1 MKLTMRRSGTHS
13 SVLLARTNAREALF
27 SALDNSSGAA
37 QALSE
42 AADELHA
49 FAVPGFSSPSV
60 TDEIRLFAVLI
71 DCCARLVLWP
81 KAVRDCEADADRYLR
96 GAKLVLKESLVVQT
110 DLNDDTFAE
119 ARRAIQEL
127 SDISGV
133 PDVLRA
139 VLQIPLPIAF
149 PLEVARQRVP
159 VSENQSRE
167 ESLPIVVAF
176 TSFEVNNQP
185 FRKDQVLNF
194 NIGYDLSVEI
204 VLSRWPE
211 RESDLRLEPLSV
223 EPIDAYSLP
232 TFVFSRPN
240 GTGPYTLRSTKRMVI
255 KQAGSFLARPMEF
268 SYRAMFLETKDITTE
283 GQRHLSVRCFDPRSD
298 PQSGYAQVD
307 QKLVEI
313 RDQARKFPAI
323 DDAELSAFLVLM
335 GAVGGVAGQSLQDNL
350 FKDVWDE
357 AAFQAELM
365 SRLRAR
371 PVIGS
376 TLEEH
381 PHVGGGITDLSFNQ
395 IRLELKAVSDHPV
408 TQADVDKHLPQIV
421 QYVSG
426 SDRRFGIL
434 CILDTYPKTSE
445 PGSVADDIN
454 YITRMGP
461 SGRGLPIGIGIII
474 IRGNLATP
482 SSLSRQQGPTV
493 K

>member
-1 MKLTMRRSGTHS
+1 MKLTMQRSGTHS
-13 SVLLARTNAREALF
+13 SALLARTNAREALF
-27 SALDNSSGAA
+27 AALDNSSGAA
-37 QALSE
+37 QVLSAVANE
-42 AADELHA
+42 LRSLAA
-49 FAVPGFSSPSV
+49 PGFSSPSV
-60 TDEIRLFAVLI
+60 TAEVRLFAVI
-71 DCCARLVLWP
+71 IECCAKLVLWP

-96 GAKLVLKESLVVQT
+96 GAKVVLKEALTNQT
-110 DLNDDTFAE
+110 DLADGTFAE
-119 ARRAIQEL
+119 ARQAIQEI

-149 PLEVARQRVP
+149 PLEVARQRIP
-159 VSENQSRE
+159 VAENRTRE
-167 ESLPIVVAF
+167 EPLPIVVAF

-185 FRKDQVLNF
+185 FRRDQVLNL

-211 RESDLRLEPLSV
+211 QESDLRLEPLSV
-223 EPIDAYSLP
+223 EPIDGYTLP
-232 TFVFSRPN
+232 TFAFSRPN
-240 GTGPYTLRSTKRMVI
+240 GTEPYTLRSTKRMVI

-268 SYRAMFLETKDITTE
+268 SYRATFLETKDVTTE

-313 RDQARKFPAI
+313 RDQARRFPAI
-323 DDAELSAFLVLM
+323 DDVELNAFLVLM
-335 GAVGGVAGQSLQDNL
+335 AAVGGVAGQSLQDNV
-350 FKDVWDE
+350 FKGIWDE
-357 AAFQAELM
+357 APFQAELM

-371 PVIGS
+371 PAIGS

-395 IRLELKAVSDHPV
+395 IRLELKAIGDHPV

-421 QYVSG
+421 QYVAG
-426 SDRRFGIL
+426 SDRRFGVL
-434 CILDTYPKTSE
+434 SILDTYPKTSE
-445 PGSVADDIN
+445 PGSVADDIA

-461 SGRGLPIGIGIII
+461 SGGGLPIGIGVII
-474 IRGNLATP
+474 IRGNLVKP
-482 SSLSRQQGPTV
+482 SSLRPR
-493 K
+493 

>member
-37 QALSE
+37 QALSA
-42 AADELHA
+42 AADELRTLA
-49 FAVPGFSSPSV
+49 GPGFSSPSV
-60 TDEIRLFAVLI
+60 TAQVRLFAVLI

-96 GAKLVLKESLVVQT
+96 GAKVILREALANQT
-110 DLNDDTFAE
+110 DLADDTFAE
-119 ARRAIQEL
+119 GRQAIQEL
-127 SDISGV
+127 ADISGV
-133 PDVLRA
+133 PDVLRV
-139 VLQIPLPIAF
+139 VLQIPLAIAF
-149 PLEVARQRVP
+149 PLEAARQRVP
-159 VSENQSRE
+159 VAENQTRE
-167 ESLPIVVAF
+167 EPLPLVVAF
-176 TSFEVNNQP
+176 TSFQVNNQP

-223 EPIDAYSLP
+223 EPIDAYTLP
-232 TFVFSRPN
+232 TFAFSRPK

-268 SYRAMFLETKDITTE
+268 SYRATFLETKDVTTE

-313 RDQARKFPAI
+313 RDQARRFPAI
-323 DDAELSAFLVLM
+323 DDGELNAFLVLM

-350 FKDVWDE
+350 FKDIWDE
-357 AAFQAELM
+357 AAFQAELKG
-365 SRLRAR
+365 RLRAR
-371 PVIGS
+371 PAIGS
-376 TLEEH
+376 NLEEH
-381 PHVGGGITDLSFNQ
+381 PHVGGGITDLSFSQ
-395 IRLELKAVSDHPV
+395 IRLELKAISDHPV

-421 QYVSG
+421 QYVAG
-426 SDRRFGIL
+426 SDRRFGVL

-445 PGSVADDIN
+445 PGSVADDIT

-461 SGRGLPIGIGIII
+461 SGGGLPIGIGVII
-474 IRGNLATP
+474 IRGNLAKP
-482 SSLSRQQGPTV
+482 SSLRPR
-493 K
+493 